1 MAVSADFHVFVV
13 EQLEQVR
20 APVTAKRMF
29 GGMGLYCGGL
39 FFALLADDTLY
50 LKVDDVNRP
59 DFEALGLTPFDPFQD
74 GVRLMQYYPMPAD
87 VLEDSEALAP
97 WMEGALAAAAR
108 AREKKGKGKKR
119 S

>member
-1 MAVSADFHVFVV
+1 MAVSADFHAFVV
-13 EQLEQVR
+13 EQLEQAR

-39 FFALLADDTLY
+39 FFALLDDDTLY
-50 LKVDDVNRP
+50 LKVDSVNRP

-74 GVRLMQYYPMPAD
+74 GFRLMQYYPVSAD
-87 VLEDSEALAP
+87 VLEDSEALPP
-97 WMEGALAAAAR
+97 WMEGALAAAVR
-108 AREKKGKGKKR
+108 AQEKKGKGKR